1 MANKVRLHKLNGN
14 QKLSVTALHFIVVID
29 YTEVQTHLS
38 ETQAASAHR
47 FHVLLNVKTL
57 VGVHAEGLFN
67 YKSVAVDPECVI
79 KICT

>member
-1 MANKVRLHKLNGN
+1 MANKVRLYKLNGN

-47 FHVLLNVKTL
+47 FHVLLNVKTV
-57 VGVHAEGLFN
+57 VGVHA